1 MMLMNQ
7 KRLRSAIFLLL
18 FGCVSSSIAP
28 AQFGKKERLL
38 GDGCEIISGKLD
50 AVGDMYKSARSESFL
65 ILIGSYSGDQK
76 YAFRTIDDAQRYL
89 IKFYKVE
96 KEKLKIGIFPS
107 GDKRSQI
114 EFFIN
119 GESVATI
126 DTTNHRRLCFGIG
139 DMF

>member
-1 MMLMNQ
+1 MSLMNQ
-7 KRLRSAIFLLL
+7 KRLRSAIILLL
-18 FGCVSSSIAP
+18 FGCVSSSIAH
-28 AQFGKKERLL
+28 AKVGKKERLS

-65 ILIGSYSGDQK
+65 ILISSYSGDQK
-76 YAFRTIDDAQRYL
+76 SALRTVDDARRYL
-89 IKFYKVE
+89 TKFYKVE
-96 KEKLKIGIFPS
+96 KEKLKIGIFPL

-126 DTTNHRRLCFGIG
+126 DTTNHERLCFGIG
-139 DMF
+139 DTF